1 MEPVST
7 AGIEGRTVMKK
18 WLTILALGA
27 VGGATGAVSSRDN
40 GAPAPGPSAAEVDA
54 RVDERLR
61 EVLHTH
67 LAAQQADA
75 RTAAILR

>member
-1 MEPVST
+1 
-7 AGIEGRTVMKK
+7 MKK
-18 WLTILALGA
+18 WLTILALGTVA
-27 VGGATGAVSSRDN
+27 AATESMSSR
-40 GAPAPGPSAAEVDA
+40 GAEAPAPGPSAAEVDA